1 MDRVSYLR
9 VSGLT
14 PLLEHQDSTSHTAQK
29 RKRKKKI
36 EKNKNL
42 NKQIMDK
49 GPRQILKAALNM

>member
-36 EKNKNL
+36 EKNKNI

-49 GPRQILKAALNM
+49 GPRQILKAALNV